1 MKIQLAAAFA
11 TAVLASGAYAAD
23 PIGVVST
30 PGISFGEYTGTTPVG
45 EGKVDINELFFID
58 EQTGPL
64 GKSWYIFFD
73 PKGLKTVDA
82 TITFD
87 GAITGVYS
95 TKSDLDAS
103 NATYGAPGITYGTSK
118 YIGPEART
126 DWFAYIPGSNQMTI
140 HFEALDPGDDIR
152 VFTSPVPEPATY
164 AMMALGLVGFGALKL
179 RQRRQS

>member
-87 GAITGVYS
+87 GAITG
-95 TKSDLDAS
+95 
-103 NATYGAPGITYGTSK
+103 APGITYGTSK